1 MTTQEGATESF
12 GANAWLVDEMHERYL
27 DDPKSVAE
35 SWRDFFAD
43 YSRDGGDR
51 VGDRTAAQATEPRP
65 VAEPPRPSTPPAAGP
80 AAEQQVPPSASP
92 IRGAAAR
99 IVANMEASLA
109 VPTATSVRDVPAR
122 LLEVNRKVVNG
133 YLSRTGGGKVSFTHV
148 IGYAIVRA
156 VEDVPVM
163 NSSFSEVD
171 GKPMVT
177 RHEHIGL
184 GLAVDVEK
192 SDGSRTL
199 LVPCIKDADTLD
211 FKGFWTAYEEII
223 RRVRGN
229 KISPDDFTGTT
240 ISITNPGTIGTVHSV
255 PRLMPGQGLIVGV
268 RAVAYPAEYEA
279 AGAQMLAQL
288 GVPKV
293 MTLTFSHH
301 HR

>member
-1 MTTQEGATESF
+1 MY
-12 GANAWLVDEMHERYL
+12 ERYL
-27 DDPKSVAE
+27 DDPTSVAE

-43 YSRDGGDR
+43 YNRDGGDR
-51 VGDRTAAQATEPRP
+51 SRVQTTAEPRP
-65 VAEPPRPSTPPAAGP
+65 DAGPSQPSAPPAAAP
-80 AAEQQVPPSASP
+80 AQEQVPASASP

-99 IVANMEASLA
+99 IVANVEASLA

-133 YLSRTGGGKVSFTHV
+133 YLSRTGGGKVSFTHL
-148 IGYAIVRA
+148 IGYAIVSA
-156 VEDVPVM
+156 VERVPVM

-171 GKPMVT
+171 GKPMVI
-177 RHEHIGL
+177 RHERIGL